1 MKNDKSNTWTLE
13 IVPSHAEKVPLFE
26 GLVKEIYITM
36 IPGNPIDACLEA
48 ARKVKEQG
56 FMPVPHVAA
65 RNFPSEAALNAF
77 FEGIQALG
85 LPKILL
91 LAGGHG
97 APEGPYHSSFDI
109 LETEAFRK
117 AGLETVALA
126 GHPEGNPE
134 DARSWENLLEKCSRL
149 DDLGIR
155 VEIVTQWSFSP
166 EKVDAYLEALHK
178 AGITI
183 PVRVGVPGP
192 ANLKTLIKY
201 AKICGVSASAT
212 AIRKQGLNMGK
223 MLLSNKPDR
232 FVSEV
237 SNTSH
242 FHIYP
247 FGGLEKCAAWL
258 KSRQAGS
265 GKRSAA

>member
-1 MKNDKSNTWTLE
+1 MKHDTTNTWTLE
-13 IVPSHAEKVPLFE
+13 IVPGHAEKVPLLE
-26 GLVKEIYITM
+26 GLVEEIYITM
-36 IPGNPIDACLEA
+36 IPGKPIETCLEA
-48 ARKVKEQG
+48 AREVKERG
-56 FMPVPHVAA
+56 FLPVPHVAA
-65 RNFPSEAALNAF
+65 RNFPSEAALNDF
-77 FEGIQALG
+77 FEGVKALA

-134 DARSWENLLEKCSRL
+134 DARSWENLLEKCAKL
-149 DDLGIR
+149 DDLDLR
-155 VEIVTQWSFSP
+155 VEIVTQWSFFP
-166 EKVDAYLEALHK
+166 DKVDAYLERLHK
-178 AGITI
+178 AGINI

-192 ANLKTLIKY
+192 SNMKTLLKY

-212 AIRKQGLNMGK
+212 AIRKQGLNMGR
-223 MLLSNKPDR
+223 LLVSNKPDR
-232 FVSEV
+232 FVNEV
-237 SNTSH
+237 GNTPH

-258 KSRQAGS
+258 KSRQVGT